1 MQVEHLSSN
10 LVTFSSLEELR
21 WVRQQLVVARSKWEE
36 MVWVG
41 ASDLKGP
48 PINDFSDNAALEYFR
63 SNFLSLTLSSE
74 FGLAFVIIFFLVL
87 SVPNS

>member
-1 MQVEHLSSN
+1 MGRSEKVYCMQVEHLSSN

-48 PINDFSDNAALEYFR
+48 PINAALEYLQ
-63 SNFLSLTLSSE
+63 SSTNFY
-74 FGLAFVIIFFLVL
+74 
-87 SVPNS
+87 

>member
-10 LVTFSSLEELR
+10 LVTFSSLEELH

-63 SNFLSLTLSSE
+63 SNFLSAHFEFRIWSSICHYL
-74 FGLAFVIIFFLVL
+74 FPCIVCT
-87 SVPNS
+87 

>member
-48 PINDFSDNAALEYFR
+48 PIDDSDNAALEYLEC
-63 SNFLSLTLSSE
+63 NLS
-74 FGLAFVIIFFLVL
+74 
-87 SVPNS
+87 